1 MKKTVTRINLEYS
14 LLQFLYWAAVCA
26 ANGFASIYL
35 LDKGFSNSQIGITV
49 AIGNVLGVILQPLFA
64 SIADK
69 TDKVSIHKLTAIQ
82 IAIGASCFL
91 MINFVHSL
99 LIAIGALFIISTTLY
114 QTTLPL
120 INSISVYYTNKGIN
134 VNFGLS
140 RSMGSVSF
148 AITSTILGI
157 INEKYGCSLIFL
169 IGFSLYIIA
178 IFVLLSMPVIKSNN
192 NKTFEK
198 NNTTSSRENQLE
210 NQYNNEPENKPKNKS
225 AKNISIYEFILRY
238 KNFCICLIGIMFIFV
253 FHNMLNAYMIHAV
266 RNLGGNSSHMGV
278 AISIAAFSELPAMA
292 LFSKIRK
299 HFKISSLIVFSCFAF
314 TVKAIFTAISGNI
327 FSLYLVQLIQAV
339 SFAIYTPASIY
350 FVNEIMNEH
359 DKFKGQA
366 VITAFVTAAAVIG
379 SLFGGIIIDNFG
391 VKTMLY
397 FGAAL
402 STLGTVIVA
411 IFAPRACKVQS

>member
-1 MKKTVTRINLEYS
+1 MKKTVTRINILYS
-14 LLQFLYWAAVCA
+14 LLHFLYWAAVCA

-49 AIGNVLGVILQPLFA
+49 AIGNILGVILQPLFA

-69 TDKVSIHKLTAIQ
+69 TDKISIHKLTAIQ
-82 IAIGASCFL
+82 IAIGASCFF
-91 MINFVHSL
+91 MINFVHSI

-120 INSISVYYTNKGIN
+120 INSISMYYTNKGIN

-169 IGFSLYIIA
+169 VGFSLYIIA

-192 NKTFEK
+192 DNKNSNAFE
-198 NNTTSSRENQLE
+198 NINTSSHRE
-210 NQYNNEPENKPKNKS
+210 
-225 AKNISIYEFILRY
+225 NISIYQFILRY
-238 KNFCICLIGIMFIFV
+238 KYFCVCLIGIMFIFV

-299 HFKISSLIVFSCFAF
+299 HFKISSLIIFSCFAF
-314 TVKAIFTAISGNI
+314 TAKAIFTAISGNI
-327 FSLYLVQLIQAV
+327 LSLYLVQLIQAF

-379 SLFGGIIIDNFG
+379 SLSGGIILDNFG

-402 STLGTVIVA
+402 STLGTVIVS
-411 IFAPRACKVQS
+411 IFAPRACKSKS